1 VVIEKNAKTKKTLV
15 KQPKPLIY
23 DYHLLSY
30 EELDSTN
37 TEARRLAEG
46 GGAHGAFIWAK
57 RQTQGRGRYA
67 REWVSSEGNLFV
79 SILLAPD
86 EPINIVP
93 QISFLA
99 SLAAA
104 ESVAPLLPDPHQLRC
119 KWPND
124 LLLGG
129 KKMGGILLESFET
142 LEADGPKRWVIVG
155 LGLNIDHC
163 PEGIE
168 PPATYLKAAGVEIVS
183 AKIVLSRF
191 IHHFI
196 ELYGIWQEKG
206 FAPIRKAWLKQ
217 SEGQGREV
225 KVSLPQETIYGVFH
239 SVDMQGNLQIQL
251 ADGKKRKLAAGDLYL
266 L

>member
-1 VVIEKNAKTKKTLV
+1 MVVGKQDKSKKKT
-15 KQPKPLIY
+15 PKPLLD

-30 EELDSTN
+30 EEVDSTN
-37 TEARRLAEG
+37 SEARRLAEG

-57 RQTQGRGRYA
+57 RQSQGRGRYS
-67 REWVSSEGNLFV
+67 REWVSFDGNLFV

-86 EPINIVP
+86 ESLVSIP
-93 QISFLA
+93 QISFIA

-104 ESVAPLLPDPHQLRC
+104 QSIAPLLPQGVVPKC

-124 LLLGG
+124 LLLND
-129 KKMGGILLESFET
+129 KKLGGILLESFET
-142 LEADGPKRWVIVG
+142 IEADGPKRWVIIG
-155 LGLNIDHC
+155 LGLNIEHC
-163 PEGIE
+163 PDDTQY
-168 PPATYLKAAGVEIVS
+168 PATYLKDAGVEIVS

-196 ELYGIWQEKG
+196 EAYGVWQQQG
-206 FAPIRKAWLKQ
+206 FAPIRKQWLQ
-217 SEGQGREV
+217 YCEGIGREV

-239 SVDMQGNLQIQL
+239 SLDAQGNLQL
-251 ADGKKRKLAAGDLYL
+251 KLPDGKTRKIAAGDLYL